1 MIVVVWVK
9 HLILENFTMS
19 SPLRST
25 AAISLA
31 IPILLAAASPALAK
45 KGAAWLTYTAPFT
58 CGHHDPGDGSAVGGD
73 YATSVTVT
81 NVNPVETRVRARVQI
96 TDPSPEESDR
106 IAHTLGAGRSIKI
119 DCEELLD
126 DAFILPV
133 GLDGMDFF
141 QGVLTID
148 SRARL
153 SVVVQTSAAGLD
165 GGISVENR
173 QVDAVVVR
181 RRRERDDNNA
191 EICHIPPG
199 NPGNRHTINVG
210 ESAVNAHLAHGDHT
224 GSCRSPR

>member
-1 MIVVVWVK
+1 
-9 HLILENFTMS
+9 MS
-19 SPLRST
+19 SILYSVR
-25 AAISLA
+25 AILFA
-31 IPILLAAASPALAK
+31 MPILLAAGSPALAK
-45 KGAAWLTYTAPFT
+45 KGASWLTYTAPFT

-73 YATSVTVT
+73 YATSVT
-81 NVNPVETRVRARVQI
+81 NVNPVETRIRARVQI

-106 IAHTLGAGRSIKI
+106 VAHTLDAGRSIKI
-119 DCEELLD
+119 DCEDLLD

-141 QGVLTID
+141 QGVLTIE

-173 QVDAVVVR
+173 QVDAVVIR
-181 RRRERDDNNA
+181 RRRERDSSNV

-199 NPGNRHTINVG
+199 NPGSRHTIYVG